1 MTDEENIICTPP
13 EIRANAM
20 GAINKLLPTKSKPL
34 YEKEYNVFNS
44 WCQQHCIQAVTENV
58 LLAYFDEMSKTKKS
72 STLWASYSMLRACL
86 NIYKDLDITKFMRLR
101 GFLKR
106 QSEGY
111 QPKKSKILEASQIDR
126 FLNEANDLSYL
137 ATKVGLIYEL
147 ANAFVYIGKAL
158 FEALRARKLD
168 SPAQHTAHLFYMSL
182 AATSLPHTPMRRY
195 LQHVH

>member
-1 MTDEENIICTPP
+1 MRRTLFVHLQKSGRMLWVQSINYFPRNQSRCMKKNLMYLIHGVNNI
-13 EIRANAM
+13 
-20 GAINKLLPTKSKPL
+20 
-34 YEKEYNVFNS
+34 VFK
-44 WCQQHCIQAVTENV
+44 QYLTENV